1 MSLKEI
7 IIKNNFKFQKRFG
20 QNFISDKNLLSSI
33 VEKAQLDENDVVV
46 EIGVGGATLT
56 RAISEKVKY
65 VYGYEIDKN
74 LVGVISESLS
84 GVENAEIIFKDFMKE
99 KLCELE
105 KTIGCEYSVVANLP
119 YYITTPIIMRLIEE
133 ATLCKKIVVMVQEEV
148 ALRLCAKENTPDY
161 GAITVAIDAVANAKI
176 VQRVSRNMFYPVPN
190 VDSAV
195 VKIDIDKTKYEIAD
209 KVALKNAVKL
219 GFLSRRKTL
228 SNNLINGLK
237 ISRDRAEEILQEA
250 GIEKTVR
257 GEVLS
262 TRQFISLA
270 NAIKKAGF

>member
-1 MSLKEI
+1 MDLVTLTEEIVKSLAMKKDSVSVKEFPTEEENVMLIQVMVAESDMGRVIGRDGKCANAIRTLVQASSALKE
-7 IIKNNFKFQKRFG
+7 N
-20 QNFISDKNLLSSI
+20 
-33 VEKAQLDENDVVV
+33 
-46 EIGVGGATLT
+46 
-56 RAISEKVKY
+56 KY
-65 VYGYEIDKN
+65 
-74 LVGVISESLS
+74 
-84 GVENAEIIFKDFMKE
+84 
-99 KLCELE
+99 
-105 KTIGCEYSVVANLP
+105 
-119 YYITTPIIMRLIEE
+119 
-133 ATLCKKIVVMVQEEV
+133 
-148 ALRLCAKENTPDY
+148 
-161 GAITVAIDAVANAKI
+161 
-176 VQRVSRNMFYPVPN
+176 
-190 VDSAV
+190 